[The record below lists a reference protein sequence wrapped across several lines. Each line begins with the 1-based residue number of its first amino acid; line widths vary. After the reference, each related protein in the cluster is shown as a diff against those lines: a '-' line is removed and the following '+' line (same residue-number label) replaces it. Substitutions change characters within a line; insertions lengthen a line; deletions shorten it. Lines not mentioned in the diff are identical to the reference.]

1 MTEEEM
7 EKAIDR
13 HGRRRKVFEEE
24 GLSPD
29 DAWDLADKMW
39 ERDADI
45 GDHRRLCFECRNY
58 VDRNCTKLLDRFGKP
73 QRAPRFTLQNCPQFF
88 LKGKS

>member
-13 HGRRRKVFEEE
+13 HGRRYKTFVAE
-24 GLSPD
+24 GLSED
-29 DAWDLADKMW
+29 EAWKLADRMW
-39 ERDADI
+39 NRDADI
-45 GDHRRLCFECRNY
+45 GDDRRVCFECKNY
-58 VDRNCTKLLDRFGKP
+58 VDRNCIKMLDRFGKP
-73 QRAPRFTLQNCPQFF
+73 QRAPRFTLWRCPQFI